1 VRGATHSPSQD
12 GSRVSQHGQTHA
24 FGVSRWLALVGTH
37 EKRVQSRHTHRVTIT
52 ISQDHQTGAED
63 ISDFWRTAVVYQIY
77 PRSFADSNGDGIGDL
92 PGITSRVPYLRS
104 LGVNAVWL
112 SPFYPSAL
120 ADGGYDVDDHRDVD
134 PRLGTLA
141 DFDVMVGALHAAN
154 IKVIVDI
161 VPNHTSNRHVWFR
174 QALASG
180 RGAPERDHY
189 LFRDGR
195 GRGGEEPPNDWESIF
210 GGSAWAPAGDGQW
223 YFHCFAAEQP
233 DLNWENEEVRE
244 DFRRTVRFWADR
256 GADGFRIDVAH
267 GLRKDLSEPYPPW
280 GEIADIM
287 RPDGSHPLWDR
298 DDVHEIYA
306 DWRRIFNCY
315 NPPRYAVAEAIV
327 HPTRRARYAA
337 ADSLGQ
343 AFNFA
348 MQDADWRA
356 EDFREV
362 INAGLADM
370 ISTGSTT
377 SWLLGCHDTPRVAS
391 RYGLPFEQGRL
402 SQQVARAW
410 LLTNGASPYLD
421 RALGERR
428 ARAAIMILLALPGST
443 YIYQGDELG
452 LHEVGDLPPEALEDP
467 MAGRSTSEKGRD
479 GCRVPLPWN
488 AEGPSYGFGSGSGHL
503 PQPDWFAAYAVSVQD
518 ADPDST
524 LNLYRQALA
533 LRRQLFAD
541 SDISWDDSEPSVL
554 HFARADGLRCIT
566 NFDTEPVALPSGEVL
581 LSSAHLDHGQ
591 LPGDAAVWLR
601 ML

>member
-1 VRGATHSPSQD
+1 MT
-12 GSRVSQHGQTHA
+12 
-24 FGVSRWLALVGTH
+24 
-37 EKRVQSRHTHRVTIT
+37 
-52 ISQDHQTGAED
+52 
-63 ISDFWRTAVVYQIY
+63 DFWRTAVVYQIY

-104 LGVNAVWL
+104 LGVTAVWL

-141 DFDVMVGALHAAN
+141 DFDAMVTALHTAD

-161 VPNHTSNRHVWFR
+161 VPNHTSDRHAWFR
-174 QALASG
+174 AALAAG
-180 RGAPERDHY
+180 RGTPERDRY

-195 GRGGEEPPNDWESIF
+195 GAGGADPPNDWESLF
-210 GGSAWAPAGDGQW
+210 GGSAWAPVGDGQW

-256 GADGFRIDVAH
+256 GVDGFRIDVAH
-267 GLRKDLSEPYPPW
+267 GLRKDMSEPYAPW
-280 GEIADIM
+280 GEIADVI

-298 DDVHEIYA
+298 DDVHEIYT
-306 DWRRIFNCY
+306 DWRRIFNSY
-315 NPPRYAVAEAIV
+315 DPPRYAVAEAAV

-348 MQDADWRA
+348 MQDADWRI
-356 EDFREV
+356 EHYVQV
-362 INAGLADM
+362 INTGLADM
-370 ISTGSTT
+370 INYGSTT
-377 SWLLGCHDTPRVAS
+377 SWLLGCHDIPRVAT
-391 RYGLPFEQGRL
+391 RYGLPFDDHRPAYR
-402 SQQVARAW
+402 VARDW
-410 LLTNGASPYLD
+410 LLTDGATPRLD

-452 LHEVGDLPPEALEDP
+452 LHEVADIPRHALEDP
-467 MAGRSTSEKGRD
+467 MASRSSTEKGRD
-479 GCRVPLPWN
+479 GCRVPLPWTS
-488 AEGPSYGFGSGSGHL
+488 EGQSYGFGLRTAHL
-503 PQPDWFAAYAVSVQD
+503 PQPDWYAAYAVSVQE

-524 LNLYRQALA
+524 LNLYRQALR
-533 LRRQLFAD
+533 LRDDLFAG
-541 SDISWDDSEPSVL
+541 SELSWMESEPSVL
-554 HFARADGLRCIT
+554 HFARPGGVRCVT
-566 NFDTEPVALPSGEVL
+566 SFGTEPVALPPGEVL
-581 LSSAHLDHGQ
+581 LSSADLDHGR
-591 LPGDAAVWLR
+591 LPGDTTVWLQVP
-601 ML
+601 

>member
-1 VRGATHSPSQD
+1 MTS
-12 GSRVSQHGQTHA
+12 
-24 FGVSRWLALVGTH
+24 
-37 EKRVQSRHTHRVTIT
+37 TIL
-52 ISQDHQTGAED
+52 QDHQASGQAST
-63 ISDFWRTAVVYQIY
+63 DFWRTAVVYQIY

-104 LGVNAVWL
+104 LGVDAVWL

-120 ADGGYDVDDHRDVD
+120 ADGGYDVDDHRNVD

-141 DFDVMVGALHAAN
+141 DFDAMVSALHAAD

-174 QALASG
+174 QALTAG
-180 RGAPERDHY
+180 RGAPERDRY

-195 GRGGEEPPNDWESIF
+195 GQGGEEPPNDWESIF

-244 DFRRTVRFWADR
+244 DFRCTVRFWADR

-267 GLRKDLSEPYPPW
+267 GLRKDMSEPYPPW

-306 DWRRIFNCY
+306 DWRRIFDSY
-315 NPPRYAVAEAIV
+315 DPPRYAVAEASV

-348 MQDADWRA
+348 MQDAGWRA

-370 ISTGSTT
+370 INTGSTT

-391 RYGLPFEQGRL
+391 RYGLPFEAGSL

-410 LLTNGASPYLD
+410 LLTDGVAPYLD

-443 YIYQGDELG
+443 YIYQGEELG

-467 MAGRSTSEKGRD
+467 MASRSTSEKGRD

-488 AEGPSYGFGSGSGHL
+488 AADPSYGFGSGSAHL
-503 PQPDWFAAYAVSVQD
+503 RQPDWFAAYAVSVQD
-518 ADPDST
+518 VDPDST

-533 LRRQLFAD
+533 LRRQVFPG
-541 SDISWDDSEPSVL
+541 SDISWVDSEPSVL
-554 HFARADGLRCIT
+554 HFARADGARCIT
-566 NFDTEPVALPSGEVL
+566 NFGTEPVALPSGEVL
-581 LSSAHLDHGQ
+581 LSSAHLDHGR
-591 LPGDAAVWLR
+591 LPGDATVWLR